1 MWTLTDDIDVHVAL
15 LGSGSEQLEGGGLAC
30 VEMPHRLPHELALLR
45 RALVAENIFDVE
57 NIFDAKNIY
66 LDNLGEE
73 AAAEVSLCPVE

>member
-1 MWTLTDDIDVHVAL
+1 MWTLTDDIYVHVSL
-15 LGSGSEQLEGGGLAC
+15 LGAGGEQLEGGGLAG

-57 NIFDAKNIY
+57 NIFDAENIY